1 MTKAKLKKMSFEE
14 AVTEMDRTYDNIHDR
29 ESLIGMAKDAL
40 DDGSFGVVEN
50 IAKALRESNADWF
63 NYDWTAGECD
73 TPTPIETK
81 DDLEEMI

>member
-14 AVTEMDRTYDNIHDR
+14 AVEEMDRTYDNISDR
-29 ESLIGMAKDAL
+29 DRLVDIAKNAL
-40 DDGSFGVVEN
+40 DEGNYGVAEN
-50 IAKALRESNADWF
+50 LAKALHESDADWF

>member
-14 AVTEMDRTYDNIHDR
+14 AVTEMDRTYDDISDR
-29 ESLIGMAKDAL
+29 DRLVDIAKNAL
-40 DDGSFGVVEN
+40 DEGNYGVVEN

-63 NYDWTAGECD
+63 NYDWTAGEYD